1 MHYDILTSDLIQRAA
16 QLARSLGHSYVGSAH
31 LLLVMARE
39 PGAVGQTLRLL
50 GMDPD
55 LTEAMARLL
64 YGQGTPELPLPQGLT
79 GESRELL
86 RGAAREAKILG
97 SREITPQHLLL
108 AMARRENSDAYELL
122 KLNGISTD
130 ELFTHAV
137 DYLHWE
143 QGAPVRG
150 KKEAVTTKLLEQF
163 SEDLILKASGMD
175 PVIGREREIDTVI
188 GILCRKNK
196 NNPALVGEP
205 GVGKTAIAEGLA
217 QRMAVGNVPP
227 QLKDKRLV
235 SLNMASLVAGTKY
248 RGEFEERLRDVLGE
262 IRRSGDVILFVDE
275 MHTIV
280 GAGAAEGSMDAG
292 NMLKPM
298 LARGELR
305 LIGATTLDEYRENI
319 EKDPA
324 LERRFQQVF
333 VGKPS
338 VEDTVA
344 ILRGIAP
351 KYEAHHKVTI
361 GDDALVAAATLSNR
375 YISGRQLPDKA
386 IDLVDEA
393 AAHLRME
400 LDSSPE
406 EIDEL
411 RRQVDRL
418 KMEKSYLL
426 GNPKNDKAAEK
437 AEAELDDSAKDRLAD
452 LNQEIADKSEKLN
465 GLKAR
470 WDAEKNGHNRIG
482 DLRKKLD
489 ELRTQAEKYER
500 EGDLAKSSAINYG
513 EIPAIQKEI
522 AQAEKN
528 EAESGGADNANADVP
543 MVPDRVD
550 ADSIAEIVSDW
561 TGIPV
566 GRLMQGENE
575 KLLHMEEY
583 LGKRVIGQKEAIQAV
598 SDAVRRSRAGI
609 SDPNRPTGS
618 FLFLG
623 PTGVGKT
630 ELAKALAD
638 FLFDDEKAMVR
649 IDMSEYMEKA
659 SVSRLIGAAPG
670 YIGYEEGGQLTEAV
684 RRRPYSVVLFDE
696 VEKAN
701 PEVFDV
707 LLQVLD
713 DGRLTDGQ
721 GRTVD
726 FKNTILIMTSNL
738 GSQFLVNP
746 DMDAD
751 AKKKAVMDAVHMQFK
766 PEFINRLDE
775 LVMFHPLTREELGGI
790 VDIQVAQVSARLTDR
805 RITLDVTDSAREWL
819 ANTGYDPAYGARPLR
834 RLVQTE
840 VGDQLARM
848 LLAGE
853 VHDGD
858 TVLVDQ
864 TGGDHL
870 ELSAWA
876 ADQLEDMGEEK
887 TDDSADVPNP
897 AE

>member
-1 MHYDILTSDLIQRAA
+1 MTSPDAE
-16 QLARSLGHSYVGSAH
+16 GSYKALEKYS
-31 LLLVMARE
+31 
-39 PGAVGQTLRLL
+39 T
-50 GMDPD
+50 D
-55 LTEAMARLL
+55 LT
-64 YGQGTPELPLPQGLT
+64 
-79 GESRELL
+79 
-86 RGAAREAKILG
+86 AAAKEG
-97 SREITPQHLLL
+97 
-108 AMARRENSDAYELL
+108 
-122 KLNGISTD
+122 KL
-130 ELFTHAV
+130 
-137 DYLHWE
+137 
-143 QGAPVRG
+143 
-150 KKEAVTTKLLEQF
+150 
-163 SEDLILKASGMD
+163 D
-175 PVIGREREIDTVI
+175 PVIGRYQEIRRVI
-188 GILCRKNK
+188 QILSRRTK
-196 NNPALVGEP
+196 NNPVLIGEP
-205 GVGKTAIAEGLA
+205 GVGKTAVVEGLA
-217 QRMAVGNVPP
+217 QRI
-227 QLKDKRLV
+227 
-235 SLNMASLVAGTKY
+235 VAGDVPTTLQNKKLISLDLGSMVAGSKY
-248 RGEFEERLRDVLGE
+248 RGEFEERLKSVLQE
-262 IRRSGDVILFVDE
+262 IKNADGQIITFIDE
-275 MHTIV
+275 IHTIV
-280 GAGAAEGSMDAG
+280 GVGAAEGSMDAG

-333 VGKPS
+333 VGEPS
-338 VEDTVA
+338 VEDTIA

-393 AAHLRME
+393 ASHLRME

-411 RRQVDRL
+411 QRQVDRL

-426 GNPKNDKAAEK
+426 GNPKDGAAASK
-437 AEAELDDSAKDRLAD
+437 AESELDESAKERLDD
-452 LNQEIADKSEKLN
+452 LNKEIADKSEKLN

-489 ELRTQAEKYER
+489 ELRTQAERYER

-513 EIPAIQKEI
+513 EIPASQKEI
-522 AQAEKN
+522 AQAEQN
-528 EAESGGADNANADVP
+528 EAVSKNGAAGAAGDGGAADDIP

-550 ADSIAEIVSDW
+550 ADSVAEIVSDW

-575 KLLHMEEY
+575 KLLTMEDY
-583 LGKRVIGQKEAIQAV
+583 LGKRVIGQEEAIQAV

-738 GSQFLVNP
+738 GSQFLV
-746 DMDAD
+746 DTELDGE

-790 VDIQVAQVSARLTDR
+790 VDIQVAQVSARLADR
-805 RITLDVTDSAREWL
+805 RIKLDVTDSARDWL

-870 ELSAWA
+870 ELSSWVPG
-876 ADQLEDMGEEK
+876 QI
-887 TDDSADVPNP
+887 DDDFSAE
-897 AE
+897 AK